1 MDKGSPISL
10 WLSEDDRRCLDEA
23 AALAGYRHVST
34 YIRDRVMGRLSTQ
47 LSAGFGGAPGVGL
60 AWPGEPGGVREQLA
74 ELERRQRSM
83 HAISAMLLFLVRA
96 RSTTGEVSELLAA
109 CHRAEG
115 IEALLTDAFPQLA
128 LALQRL
134 ADEG

>member
-10 WLSEDDRRCLDEA
+10 WFSEDDRRCLDQA

-34 YIRDRVMGRLSTQ
+34 YIRDRAMGRISTH
-47 LSAGFGGAPGVGL
+47 LDAGLGGAHGARL
-60 AWPGEPGGVREQLA
+60 SWPGGALDLREQLE

-83 HAISAMLLFLVRA
+83 HAICAMLLFLVRA

-109 CHRAEG
+109 CHGAGEIEG
-115 IEALLTDAFPQLA
+115 LLAGAFPQLA
-128 LALQRL
+128 QALRRL

>member
-10 WLSEDDRRCLDEA
+10 WFSEDDRRCLDQA

-34 YIRDRVMGRLSTQ
+34 YIRDRVMGRISTHS
-47 LSAGFGGAPGVGL
+47 SAGPGGAHGASL
-60 AWPGEPGGVREQLA
+60 AWPGEAAGVREQLA

-83 HAISAMLLFLVRA
+83 HAICAMLLFLVRA

-109 CHRAEG
+109 CHGAEG
-115 IEALLTDAFPQLA
+115 IEALLADAFPQLA

-134 ADEG
+134 VDEG